1 MAFARFIAQLLA
13 GHQLTVYGDGHQVRD
28 FTYVDDAVRG
38 TIAAGSR
45 GTPGAV
51 YNLGGGRPVELR
63 DAYRLLGEILDRPV
77 DVLTLPTAA
86 GDVLRT
92 GADGTRAREELGF
105 QAEIDLADGLQ
116 TQVTAALRDLPK
128 ARRRARRWA
137 SPQADD
143 E

>member
-1 MAFARFIAQLLA
+1 
-13 GHQLTVYGDGHQVRD
+13 VYGDGHQVRD

-45 GTPGAV
+45 GTPGAI
-51 YNLGGGRPVELR
+51 YNIGGGRPVELR
-63 DAYRLLGEILDRPV
+63 EAYGLLGEILGRPV
-77 DVLTLPTAA
+77 DVLTLPPAP

-92 GADGTRAREELGF
+92 GADGTLAREELGF
-105 QAEIDLADGLQ
+105 RAEIDLADGLQ
-116 TQVTAALRDLPK
+116 TQVKAALRELPK

-137 SPQADD
+137 SPHAAA